1 MEEVKN
7 IIQDLTKIEVA
18 RVTEIEFTD
27 KETGKKKKFTAYK
40 AVTKGNKL
48 IDLKFTMDC
57 VADCRELIPTKPC
70 FIYVMPDNWNIQRNL
85 KYPVLW
91 VKQIEALQDY
101 PHKNEEDLS

>member
-7 IIQDLTKIEVA
+7 VKDGLTKIEVA
-18 RVTEIEFTD
+18 RVNEIEYVD

-70 FIYVMPDNWNIQRNL
+70 FIYVKPFKWNVQRNV

-91 VKQIEALQDY
+91 VHKIELVEEY
-101 PHKNEEDLS
+101 PTKDEEDLF